1 MAAHI
6 YSQNW
11 DSCVD
16 MWSLSAHLNHHMTAF
31 RVAKGEE
38 GGGGEERRGRYYR
51 WGRLHMCNFNIPWK
65 LNRVVFS
72 LHKLMR

>member
-38 GGGGEERRGRYYR
+38 GGGGGEEGEILQM
-51 WGRLHMCNFNIPWK
+51 G
-65 LNRVVFS
+65 
-72 LHKLMR
+72 